1 MAELPAL
8 TRARE
13 IRQACQA
20 SSQRATL
27 DFQKACAEASSIGVW
42 LDEGEQVWR
51 LSRQWVGPVLGL
63 VSLFLGSK
71 KTAMAPLG
79 WVGKS
84 FALYRLVQ
92 EVRKFWSRKSS

>member
-1 MAELPAL
+1 MVELPAL

-13 IRQACQA
+13 IRRACLA

-27 DFQKACAEASSIGVW
+27 DFQKACAEASTIGVW

-51 LSRQWVGPVLGL
+51 LSRQWVGPVFGL

-71 KTAMAPLG
+71 KTAMAPVG

-84 FALYRLVQ
+84 FALYRLIQ
-92 EVRKFWSRKSS
+92 EMRKVWSRKNS